1 MSDAGRTTSARVAV
15 VGAGPAGLYAVQ
27 ALLESAP
34 GIGVD
39 VFDRLPTPYG
49 LVRYGVAPDNQK
61 IKSVT
66 RVLRAAFD
74 HEQHV
79 RFLGNVRFGVDIT
92 RADLLGHYDAVVYAT
107 GAQGERRL
115 GIPGED
121 LPGSFAAK
129 AFVDWYGGHPDAADR
144 NFVLDA
150 AHVAVIGAGN
160 VALDVAR
167 MLVRSPGEIASTD
180 VPDRVLERFRESRV
194 TDVHLVAR
202 RGLAQAKFTAEE
214 LRGMSHLAD
223 VDIVIR
229 PEELTLTPEDEARI
243 AANRQLRTN
252 VTLVREWAQRPLR
265 GKPRRIH
272 MRFLQSPV
280 RVLGEK
286 RVEGLLLERNVLLAD
301 GSVRGTGHFET
312 IEVGSVFRSVG
323 YKSLPLADVPFDE
336 ARSAIPHAEG
346 RVLDACGQPVPGEYV
361 TGWAKRG
368 PSGIIGTNKSDSAE
382 TVSRL
387 LADLAARPS
396 YKESDPARIL
406 ALLDERGVDCIHWAD
421 WLRLDDH
428 EIELGR
434 EQGRPRVK
442 IPALGPMLELCR
454 GRAGAYPMKTE

>member
-1 MSDAGRTTSARVAV
+1 
-15 VGAGPAGLYAVQ
+15 
-27 ALLESAP
+27 
-34 GIGVD
+34 
-39 VFDRLPTPYG
+39 
-49 LVRYGVAPDNQK
+49 
-61 IKSVT
+61 
-66 RVLRAAFD
+66 
-74 HEQHV
+74 
-79 RFLGNVRFGVDIT
+79 
-92 RADLLGHYDAVVYAT
+92 
-107 GAQGERRL
+107 
-115 GIPGED
+115 
-121 LPGSFAAK
+121 
-129 AFVDWYGGHPDAADR
+129 
-144 NFVLDA
+144 
-150 AHVAVIGAGN
+150 
-160 VALDVAR
+160 
-167 MLVRSPGEIASTD
+167 
-180 VPDRVLERFRESRV
+180 
-194 TDVHLVAR
+194 
-202 RGLAQAKFTAEE
+202 
-214 LRGMSHLAD
+214 
-223 VDIVIR
+223 
-229 PEELTLTPEDEARI
+229 
-243 AANRQLRTN
+243 
-252 VTLVREWAQRPLR
+252 
-265 GKPRRIH
+265 
-272 MRFLQSPV
+272 
-280 RVLGEK
+280 
-286 RVEGLLLERNVLLAD
+286 
-301 GSVRGTGHFET
+301 VRGTGHFET